1 MIFWLDAQLSP
12 KLAKWLE
19 ENFGVEA
26 HPVRVLGLR
35 NAKDT
40 EIFAAARQAGAVVI
54 TKDRD
59 FVQLSL
65 QRDAPPQ
72 VVWLT
77 CGNTSN
83 ERVKGLFQACFGEVL
98 RLLQQGAKV
107 VQVVDERTVFE
118 LRSEG

>member
-1 MIFWLDAQLSP
+1 MIFWFDAQLSP

-26 HPVRVLGLR
+26 HPVRLLGLR

-40 EIFAAARQAGAVVI
+40 EIFAAARRAGAIVI

-65 QRDAPPQ
+65 QRGAPPQ

-83 ERVKGLFQACFGEVL
+83 ERVKGLFQAC
-98 RLLQQGAKV
+98 
-107 VQVVDERTVFE
+107 
-118 LRSEG
+118 